1 MAEDKVFTYETIITL
16 KDLVAANQTAIKEQG
31 REIQEIKASH
41 RRDMKDQWK
50 MISELT
56 DELKEAQV
64 TIKTLV
70 GMSKKIEVNPVEIKF
85 DADKIRLKKE
95 DKSLICSIDGNALCV
110 TRKDFENLQASPA
123 VFITLPDTIKKSI
136 IELETKHE

>member
-64 TIKTLV
+64 TINN
-70 GMSKKIEVNPVEIKF
+70 II
-85 DADKIRLKKE
+85 KIR
-95 DKSLICSIDGNALCV
+95 
-110 TRKDFENLQASPA
+110 T
-123 VFITLPDTIKKSI
+123 
-136 IELETKHE
+136 

>member
-1 MAEDKVFTYETIITL
+1 MADPKDITYEDVEKASKSVNDLFGHTITRPCSRFDFVENL
-16 KDLVAANQTAIKEQG
+16 LYANQIAIQELG

-64 TIKTLV
+64 TINN
-70 GMSKKIEVNPVEIKF
+70 II
-85 DADKIRLKKE
+85 KIR
-95 DKSLICSIDGNALCV
+95 
-110 TRKDFENLQASPA
+110 T
-123 VFITLPDTIKKSI
+123 
-136 IELETKHE
+136 